1 MSDATLLTSQTVSLL
16 VEHLPRLE
24 SLSTSRSESKAIASV
39 LRSRSPP
46 CSRTIHDKSM
56 IILIMTITLMMTKHD
71 NLDNYLR
78 GCWSHLEPPILAG
91 AGSVFFLSGSYS
103 YSYSTVNILFLRDPN
118 YKYNYDDDYDQCGE
132 SVSF

>member
-46 CSRTIHDKSM
+46 RSRTIHDKSM
-56 IILIMTITLMMTKHD
+56 IILIMTITLMMKKHD

-91 AGSVFFLSGSYS
+91 AGSGFFWSGSYS

-118 YKYNYDDDYDQCGE
+118 YKYNYDNDYDQCGE